1 MSLSQILLFEEQEI
15 MDCCCYLNKV
25 LLAVLTFGTE
35 GELRFLSL
43 IYTNVG
49 IICCSCGNL
58 AKT

>member
-1 MSLSQILLFEEQEI
+1 
-15 MDCCCYLNKV
+15 MDYRCYLNKV

-43 IYTNVG
+43 VYTNVG
-49 IICCSCGNL
+49 VICYSCSNL